1 VPTLYVLQGSDK
13 GRTLEVSSSPI
24 LIGRGSQD
32 FPLSDNTISRRHAE
46 LIRRK
51 DDIWTINDLNSAN
64 GTYVNGV
71 KLSASLDLKQGDQI
85 RCGATLIV
93 FGGVQSSSVAGGLD
107 GLRIDANGNLIES
120 SIMAT
125 VPSMDDSVIIAGP
138 ETSDAVGNLRLLYE
152 LSTTINS
159 IFDRQQLVERVMD
172 MIFKTL
178 PADRGFILL
187 QNGDEEKLEPMAVRY
202 RSEEHSGEI
211 TVSHTIVDHVM
222 KHKEG
227 AICSNAMRDP
237 RFAKGKSVQNYG
249 IRSALCVPITV
260 RERIMG
266 VIYVDTTVATHTYAV
281 EQLRLLTAIGFQTGL
296 ALENTRLYQA
306 GVQAERLAAA
316 GETVAYLSHSI
327 KNILQSLQSAA
338 DMVELGL
345 NKRKI
350 PMVKKGWAILQR
362 NLTKVHNLVLNMLA
376 FSKIRQPHLIMT
388 QINHLVTEA
397 TEMLAN
403 HADEKR
409 VAMIAD
415 LDDKL
420 PALAVDPDGMQQVI
434 LNLTLNALDAV
445 APDSGAITIK
455 TIYDDE
461 KQEVILSVSDNGI
474 GIEANQLS
482 GIFKAFSSNK
492 GHGGTGLGLAVVK
505 RIAEEHHGS
514 VEVDSISGE
523 GTTFTVKIPG
533 GKGESE
539 SSSTVGPAT
548 EKPGECC

>member
-1 VPTLYVLQGSDK
+1 
-13 GRTLEVSSSPI
+13 
-24 LIGRGSQD
+24 
-32 FPLSDNTISRRHAE
+32 
-46 LIRRK
+46 
-51 DDIWTINDLNSAN
+51 
-64 GTYVNGV
+64 
-71 KLSASLDLKQGDQI
+71 
-85 RCGATLIV
+85 
-93 FGGVQSSSVAGGLD
+93 
-107 GLRIDANGNLIES
+107 
-120 SIMAT
+120 
-125 VPSMDDSVIIAGP
+125 
-138 ETSDAVGNLRLLYE
+138 
-152 LSTTINS
+152 
-159 IFDRQQLVERVMD
+159 
-172 MIFKTL
+172 
-178 PADRGFILL
+178 
-187 QNGDEEKLEPMAVRY
+187 
-202 RSEEHSGEI
+202 
-211 TVSHTIVDHVM
+211 
-222 KHKEG
+222 
-227 AICSNAMRDP
+227 
-237 RFAKGKSVQNYG
+237 
-249 IRSALCVPITV
+249 
-260 RERIMG
+260 
-266 VIYVDTTVATHTYAV
+266 VATHTYAV

-376 FSKIRQPHLIMT
+376 FSKIRQPHLVMT

-403 HADEKR
+403 HADEQR

-434 LNLTLNALDAV
+434 LNLALNALDAV

-461 KQEVILSVSDNGI
+461 KQEVILSVSDNGT

-514 VEVDSISGE
+514 VEVDSTPNE

-548 EKPGECC
+548 EKPGEFR